1 MQKTQS
7 TEADPKSTHSY
18 VTASKYG
25 TETKLVNKLG
35 KHKIEDYSQKVLTS
49 LMDDSFL

>member
-1 MQKTQS
+1 MQQYERNKVDFMQKTQS

-35 KHKIEDYSQKVLTS
+35 KHKIEDYS
-49 LMDDSFL
+49 